1 MEHKKVRII
10 LVSLVVVIVALFGGS
25 FYMNYET
32 IKLIENET
40 VVVDNL
46 IRQKDAVIE
55 KLNGLVEEKQKE
67 LDAVKTE
74 LENVKKGQEVK

>member
-1 MEHKKVRII
+1 MEGRRVRVILII
-10 LVSLVVVIVALFGGS
+10 LVVIIVALFGAS

-74 LENVKKGQEVK
+74 LESVKKWQEIK

>member
-40 VVVDNL
+40 IVVDNL
-46 IRQKDAVIE
+46 VRQKDAVIE